1 MGGKNTESF
10 GVLDNG
16 WHGSERTGEA
26 YKATGG
32 ISNLQ
37 MIEAIKEQVVALKNH
52 LSALKKALAGVTQP
66 STDAAAPVIAQA

>member
-37 MIEAIKEQVVALKNH
+37 MI
-52 LSALKKALAGVTQP
+52 
-66 STDAAAPVIAQA
+66 

>member
-1 MGGKNTESF
+1 MEKEFGDKKKSLNKKSCPAMGGKNTESF

-26 YKATGG
+26 HKATGG

-37 MIEAIKEQVVALKNH
+37 MI
-52 LSALKKALAGVTQP
+52 
-66 STDAAAPVIAQA
+66 